1 MHTGLMIRGVCV
13 DLYAP
18 ALVLSRRGVEISAPC
33 SITATLDKKGWAW
46 VVGIRVLGF
55 GAALSKK
62 I

>member
-1 MHTGLMIRGVCV
+1 MHKGMTIRGLCV

-18 ALVLSRRGVEISAPC
+18 AVVVSWRGVEVSAPC
-33 SITATLDKKGWAW
+33 SLTLTRDKKGWAW
-46 VVGIRVLGF
+46 VVGIRLLGF